1 MEYLWTISTLKKME
15 GIKLSSKIYDRALL
29 FVEDS
34 MRFSTRQKFQNNK
47 FWKDLHPILQ
57 QRLVATVLSSQ
68 ISKLKFFFHDYVENI
83 KAPTNF
89 VTKVMISL
97 DSTIYNVGD

>member
-1 MEYLWTISTLKKME
+1 MNLYEIIAAKQRDVMEYLWTISTLKKME

-47 FWKDLHPILQ
+47 FWKDLHPTLQ
-57 QRLVATVLSSQ
+57 
-68 ISKLKFFFHDYVENI
+68 
-83 KAPTNF
+83 
-89 VTKVMISL
+89 
-97 DSTIYNVGD
+97 